1 MAMFRCGGGSGKIEP
16 ITVVVKGEDNG
27 SGGSGMTRVA
37 ALGSVTLPNLGWTKV
52 TVNSRSNVA
61 GGSSTVGT
69 KINGVN
75 TAVGASRDITGVESV
90 RLEVGS
96 NMTGS
101 GLYGHDKVTATFTL
115 S

>member
-1 MAMFRCGGGSGKIEP
+1 MHEWGGKKPKP
-16 ITVVVKGEDNG
+16 ITVSVIGQDTS

-52 TVNSRSNVA
+52 TCDANSNTVGR
-61 GGSSTVGT
+61 SSTVGS
-69 KINGVN
+69 KVNGVN
-75 TAVGASRDITGVESV
+75 IAVGASRDITGVESIK
-90 RLEVGS
+90 LEVGS

-101 GLYGHDKVTATFTL
+101 GLSGHDKVNATFTL

>member
-1 MAMFRCGGGSGKIEP
+1 MYKWGGKIQP
-16 ITVVVKGEDNG
+16 ITVTVVGQDT
-27 SGGSGMTRVA
+27 SAGGSGMTRVA
-37 ALGSVTLPNLGWTKV
+37 ASGTVTLPNLGWTKV
-52 TVNSRSNVA
+52 TVNSRSNTV

-75 TAVGASRDITGVESV
+75 TGVGASKDITGTESI
-90 RLEVGS
+90 LLNVGS

-101 GLYGHDKVTATFTL
+101 GLSGHDKVTATFTL

>member
-16 ITVVVKGEDNG
+16 ITVVVKGEDN
-27 SGGSGMTRVA
+27 SIGGSGMTRVA

-52 TVNSRSNVA
+52 TVNSRGNTV
-61 GGSSTVGT
+61 GGSSTVGA
-69 KINGVN
+69 KLNGAS
-75 TAVGASRDITGVESV
+75 TEVGASRDITGVESIK
-90 RLEVGS
+90 LEVGS

-101 GLYGHDKVTATFTL
+101 GLSGHDKVTATFTL

>member
-16 ITVVVKGEDNG
+16 ITVVVKGQDDG
-27 SGGSGMTRVA
+27 KGGGGTRIAVI
-37 ALGSVTLPNLGWTKV
+37 GIVTLPNLGWTKV
-52 TVNSRSNVA
+52 TCDANSNTV
-61 GGSSTVGT
+61 GGSSTVGS
-69 KINGVN
+69 KVNGVN
-75 TAVGASRDITGVESV
+75 IAVGASRDITGVESIK
-90 RLEVGS
+90 LEVGS